1 MTLLYDKPLSL
12 YLHIPFCTTKCTYCA
27 FNTYTNLEQLI
38 PNFINALITEIKFV
52 GQRNPYQPVIS
63 IYFGGGTPSLLSS
76 EQFKTVLQVL
86 DQYFS
91 LAPDCEITIEANPND
106 LTLPYLGRL
115 REIGINRLSIGMQ
128 SSDEDELQLFAR
140 RHDTSM
146 VINVVEYARLAGF
159 DNLSLDLIY
168 GVPNQ
173 TIGKWRLSVEQV
185 LALIPEHLSIY
196 ALGLEDGT
204 PMKNWVAGG
213 HLPEPD
219 DDLTADMY
227 ELVTDMLTAEG
238 YEQYEISNWAKVGY
252 ASRHNTQ
259 YWMNLPYLGFGPGA
273 HGFASGV
280 RYSVLRSPQRYIQ
293 VLKTNT
299 SSDLQFPLSPAIEEF
314 TKISYDD
321 EIAETIM
328 TNLRLLSSGLSLT
341 DFELRFGQDLLSL
354 KGDVIAKFVD
364 YGLLKLDT
372 NTLRITRRGRL
383 LSNAIFRE
391 LI

>member
-27 FNTYTNLEQLI
+27 FNTYTNLEQII
-38 PNFINALITEIKFV
+38 PDFVQALITEIQYV
-52 GQRNPYQPVIS
+52 ARHNPHPTVIS
-63 IYFGGGTPSLLSS
+63 IYIGGGTPSLLSPA
-76 EQFKTVLQVL
+76 QLQTIL
-86 DQYFS
+86 TTINQSFP
-91 LAPDCEITIEANPND
+91 LAPDCEITIEANPID

-128 SSDEDELQLFAR
+128 SAHADELQLFAR
-140 RHDTSM
+140 RHDTKT
-146 VINVVEYARLAGF
+146 VVETVRNARHAGF

-173 TIGKWRLSVEQV
+173 TLEKWQASVEQV
-185 LALIPEHLSIY
+185 IALHPEHLSIY

-204 PMKNWVAGG
+204 PMKNWVAQGK
-213 HLPEPD
+213 LPSPN

-227 ELVTDMLTAEG
+227 ELVTDMLSAQG

-252 ASRHNTQ
+252 VSRHNMQ
-259 YWMNLPYLGFGPGA
+259 YWLNLPYLGFGCGA
-273 HGFASGV
+273 HGFAGGI

-293 VLKTNT
+293 I
-299 SSDLQFPLSPAIEEF
+299 LQNKLPDNLDFPLSPVIEEF

-321 EIAETIM
+321 EIAETLM
-328 TNLRLLSSGLSLT
+328 TNLRLLSTGLSLA
-341 DFELRFGQDLLSL
+341 DFEMRFGQNLLSL
-354 KGDVIAKFVD
+354 KGEIIQKFVN
-364 YGLLKLDT
+364 YGLLALDKDR
-372 NTLRITRRGRL
+372 LRITRQGRL